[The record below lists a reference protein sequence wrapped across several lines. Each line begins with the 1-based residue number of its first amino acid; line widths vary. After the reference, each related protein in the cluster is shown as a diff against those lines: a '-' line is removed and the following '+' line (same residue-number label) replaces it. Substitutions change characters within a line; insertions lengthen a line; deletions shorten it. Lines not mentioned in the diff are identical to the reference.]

1 LSIREKIVGLSVI
14 LLSIMLAAAIF
25 SYVQTR
31 RVHEAAHDA
40 TEALLPLSQDIAA
53 IENHT
58 LEEALVLERAL
69 RHRTPEALDLEQSA
83 RETAR
88 FHELDSAVAVRIDKA
103 GALIQR
109 ALADTRVIADAVE
122 LARIEPELGI
132 LRAEHD
138 RYREAGRAVLD
149 MPQKPGN
156 RNAAGRLQAEL
167 SKQEDRLDESIDRL
181 AQRVAS
187 AMESETALMRSREA
201 RAYLSSTENLAIAIL
216 AFLAGAVLSALV
228 TARLVKPV
236 KRLIS
241 GAEQVAQGNLDV
253 SIQVDTTDEIGTLAS
268 TFRSMVA
275 ELRSKARIKDTFGKY
290 LDPRV
295 VERLLED
302 GNAALHA
309 GEKRVMTVFFSD
321 LEGFSTISESLTP
334 AGLVNLI
341 NSYLTLA
348 SEPIV
353 RNQGVI
359 DKYIGDA
366 IMAFWGPPFT
376 TGGDHAK
383 RACLAALAQSEGLAE
398 LRRTLPDILGI
409 RKGVP
414 EVRARIGLCT
424 GELIVGSIGSNVSKS
439 FTVMG
444 DTVNTASRL
453 ESANKQFGTRILMDG
468 ETFDLVREEM
478 EAREIDWIGVKGKA
492 DAVRVYE
499 LLGERGKVEAA
510 RLALRDA
517 FQCGLAA
524 YRARDWDLAEAQ
536 FLAAEKIEPKDRP
549 AALFLERVK
558 RYQQEPPPVDW
569 DCVWRLTEK

>member
-1 LSIREKIVGLSVI
+1 
-14 LLSIMLAAAIF
+14 
-25 SYVQTR
+25 
-31 RVHEAAHDA
+31 
-40 TEALLPLSQDIAA
+40 LLPLFQEIAA
-53 IENHT
+53 IENASIEQT
-58 LEEALVLERAL
+58 LMLERAL
-69 RHRTPEALDLEQSA
+69 RHRQSDTSQAA
-83 RETAR
+83 REVVR
-88 FHELDSAVAVRIDKA
+88 FGELKDVIDTHLRDA
-103 GALIQR
+103 AALIQTGLEKAQVIEDAVLVAR
-109 ALADTRVIADAVE
+109 LEPEIAALRREEERYVAMGQALLNSTGKALAIPYRGDPLSNEEDQ
-122 LARIEPELGI
+122 LAET
-132 LRAEHD
+132 
-138 RYREAGRAVLD
+138 
-149 MPQKPGN
+149 
-156 RNAAGRLQAEL
+156 
-167 SKQEDRLDESIDRL
+167 IDRISERMT
-181 AQRVAS
+181 A
-187 AMESETALMRSREA
+187 AMEQESKLLRGLDA
-201 RAYLSSTENLAIAIL
+201 RAYLSSTENLAIAVL

-228 TARLVKPV
+228 TARLVRPV
-236 KRLIS
+236 RTLIS
-241 GAEQVAQGNLDV
+241 GAEQVARGNLDV
-253 SIQVDTTDEIGTLAS
+253 SIQVDSTDEIGTLAS
-268 TFRSMVA
+268 TFQDMVA

-295 VERLLED
+295 VERLLEE
-302 GNAALHA
+302 GNTGLQT

-341 NSYLTLA
+341 NRYLTLA

-383 RACLAALAQSEGLAE
+383 RACMAALAQAEGLAE

-409 RKGVP
+409 RKGLP
-414 EVRARIGLCT
+414 QVRARIGLCT

-453 ESANKQFGTRILMDG
+453 ESANKQFGTHILMDG
-468 ETFDLVREEM
+468 GTFDMVHEDM

-510 RLALRDA
+510 RLELRNA
-517 FQCGLAA
+517 FQSGLAA
-524 YRARDWDLAEAQ
+524 YRARDWDLAQRQFAEA
-536 FLAAEKIEPKDRP
+536 ERVDPHDRP
-549 AALFLERVK
+549 AALFLERV
-558 RYQQEPPPVDW
+558 RRFRQEAPGQDW
-569 DCVWRLTEK
+569 DGVWRLTEK